1 MATYTER
8 VELKEE
14 ILPNQTIQLRT
25 ATIVE
30 RDGEVVGTQ
39 YHRSAFTPGAD
50 LTEAPD
56 EVKAIAG
63 VLWTPA
69 VISAYEASIEPEPI
83 ADEEESN

>member
-8 VELKEE
+8 LEYKEE
-14 ILPNQTIQLRT
+14 ILPNQTIQLRIGT
-25 ATIVE
+25 VIE
-30 RDGEVVGTQ
+30 RDGEDVGVT
-39 YHRSAFTPGAD
+39 YNRTVFFPGAD

-69 VISAYEASIEPEPI
+69 VISAYEASIEPEPM
-83 ADEEESN
+83 AYEEESN